1 MLVPVQLVAYF
12 AVYKGYTIMTKFGF
26 KKALALL
33 MSLTIACGSFAGCGN
48 SEEVAQ
54 PEQAAEQEEVKE
66 EVKSDKEQQPE
77 ASQEVEEE
85 DPNALPKGMMRSY
98 LSGLP
103 VSEKIGNRRPIAIML
118 NNLKA
123 AQPMS
128 GISYADVVYE
138 YVVEGAITRFMGLF
152 EDYDKLD
159 KIGSVRSCR
168 EYFVY
173 TALEFDAIYMHFGQA
188 AYAVDLLNQDYVDNL
203 NGLGDAGDTSFY
215 RTTDRQA
222 PHNVYTSKAGIDA
235 GIKKL
240 GYRRDHYDGYA
251 GKFKFCDLDKEVT
264 NENGE
269 RGVHIEPKYKINKPW
284 FDYNE
289 ETGKYDRYQYDG
301 PQIDELTG
309 EQLSYDNVIL
319 QYNFWVQLDDKD
331 YLAFDCH
338 SGGIYQYF
346 TKGKYVT
353 GRWQRDINEDN
364 YDMSAI
370 RYYDLDGNELEINN
384 GKTFVCVIQNTEVDN
399 VVIE

>member
-1 MLVPVQLVAYF
+1 MKRLNNKKIYAIVMAVVLASVA
-12 AVYKGYTIMTKFGF
+12 
-26 KKALALL
+26 
-33 MSLTIACGSFAGCGN
+33 FAGCKN
-48 SEEVAQ
+48 NKQPEEPAQVQQ
-54 PEQAAEQEEVKE
+54 PEQKEEAKGEEVTKEPEAEE
-66 EVKSDKEQQPE
+66 EV
-77 ASQEVEEE
+77 VEEN
-85 DPNALPKGMMRSY
+85 PNALPDGMMRSY

-103 VSEKIGNRRPIAIML
+103 VEEKIGNRRPIAIML

-123 AQPMS
+123 AQPMCGVS
-128 GISYADVVYE
+128 RADVVYE
-138 YVVEGAITRFMGLF
+138 YVVEGSITRLMGLF
-152 EDYDKLD
+152 ENYDDLD

-188 AYAVDLLNQDYVDNL
+188 AYAVDLLAQDYVDNL
-203 NGLGDAGDTSFY
+203 NGLGEAGDTSFY

-222 PHNVYTSKAGIDA
+222 PHNVYTSAAGIEA

-240 GYRRDHYDGYA
+240 GYRKDHYDGYA

-269 RGVHIEPKYKINKPW
+269 PGTHIEPKYKINKPW
-284 FDYNE
+284 FEYNE

-301 PQIDELTG
+301 PQVDEMTG
-309 EQLSYDNVIL
+309 EQISYDNVIL
-319 QYNFWVQLDDKD
+319 QYNFWAQLDDKD

-353 GRWQRDINEDN
+353 GRWQREINEDN

-370 RYYDLDGNELEINN
+370 RYYDQDGNELEINN
-384 GKTFVCVIQNTEVDN
+384 GKTFVCVIQNTEYEK